1 MCATPAPVV
10 GYIVPAPTVFSV
22 ASAPG
27 ENPSASGYVIAATP
41 AVSSVGPAPPRMLRA
56 KRRWL
61 CCLFQTMAVGVFRC
75 CSPTSHCCVSAS
87 QHLRSLG
94 RFSRHEKL
102 GERSRFPHLLLQRAN
117 SAPAQ
122 CRAGRRIPIAS
133 SRCHQRQRRACDL
146 RPRSSLK
153 RSFWGGLKW
162 SSNFDTSCAERQIPG
177 CARLFAPQAAGLGC
191 RANPLEFESGQAR
204 PIPGLRFH
212 SLLCFEASPRS
223 ASTDLLSAHNWV
235 FRLGS

>member
-10 GYIVPAPTVFSV
+10 GYIVPAPSVFSV

-41 AVSSVGPAPPRMLRA
+41 AVSSVGPAPPWMLRA

-102 GERSRFPHLLLQRAN
+102 GERSRFPRLLLQRAN

-133 SRCHQRQRRACDL
+133 SRCRQRQRRACDL

-153 RSFWGGLKW
+153 RSFWGGLEW

-177 CARLFAPQAAGLGC
+177 CARLLQRKQLVSGAAQIRSSL
-191 RANPLEFESGQAR
+191 RADKRGRSQVFDSILEGASK
-204 PIPGLRFH
+204 LRYVQPVLTFCLPANG
-212 SLLCFEASPRS
+212 SFASP
-223 ASTDLLSAHNWV
+223 
-235 FRLGS
+235 G